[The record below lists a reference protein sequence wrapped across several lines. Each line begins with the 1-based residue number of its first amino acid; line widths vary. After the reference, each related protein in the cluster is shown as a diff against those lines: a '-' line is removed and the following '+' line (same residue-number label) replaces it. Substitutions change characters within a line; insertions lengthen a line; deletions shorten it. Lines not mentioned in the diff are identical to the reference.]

1 MDCRKY
7 SRFEGNPTIFDPEL
21 FRCAD
26 HWHSSSVARPVHSS
40 NVNVIGFF
48 LINCQIQMNAKWF
61 FLFFRFIRTGS
72 GFGKDLALGS
82 VQCVAI
88 SDSADL
94 PKLSPN
100 ISDPKAP
107 SPCPTLSAGLPHF
120 STGYMRC
127 WGRDTFI
134 ALRGLLFL
142 TGRFN
147 EARYT
152 ILGFGACLRHGL
164 IPNLLDNGTNPRFNC
179 RDAIWWWLYSIRD
192 YVNEAPNGK
201 AILNEPVSRLF
212 PTDDSEAK
220 KPGECV
226 SSLQILEIIN

>member
-1 MDCRKY
+1 M
-7 SRFEGNPTIFDPEL
+7 
-21 FRCAD
+21 
-26 HWHSSSVARPVHSS
+26 HSAY
-40 NVNVIGFF
+40 VNVSGLRCILRTKRSTQFSFF
-48 LINCQIQMNAKWF
+48 FC
-61 FLFFRFIRTGS
+61 RFVRNGS
-72 GFGKDLALGS
+72 GFVKDLALGS

-88 SDSADL
+88 CGSADL
-94 PKLSPN
+94 PKLSPK
-100 ISDPKAP
+100 ITDPKP
-107 SPCPTLSAGLPHF
+107 PPICPTLSAGLPHF

-147 EARYT
+147 EARYI

-164 IPNLLDNGTNPRFNC
+164 MPNLLDSGKPRFNC

-226 SSLQILEIIN
+226 S